1 MRSTGQIYPDN
12 MTSCATTG
20 AGPERNALHLKGTSQ

>member
-12 MTSCATTG
+12 MTTG
-20 AGPERNALHLKGTSQ
+20 AGPERNALHLKGTSR